1 MEPTPETKA
10 FCREL
15 KAARQRRG
23 LTLEGIAESTK
34 VCVSYYAALEANNV
48 KRWPK
53 GLFRRAFFR
62 GYVEAIGLPVD
73 TTTDEFAR
81 LFPEDDR
88 AAAPAIAASDEAP
101 CRLTLD
107 RSFHGLKPPLGS
119 RIVNA
124 SIDAIVVIV
133 IALGAWLLGADLAT
147 AAAIASVSY
156 FTLAT
161 MVLGETPAA
170 WARRWQRPPDG
181 GDGGE
186 TEPVTGEDGRQW
198 ISDARRVR
206 PREATARLR
215 VRFKTSS

>member
-1 MEPTPETKA
+1 MEPTPERTA

-34 VCVSYYAALEANNV
+34 VCVSYYAALEQNDV

-62 GYVEAIGLPVD
+62 GYVKAIGLPVD
-73 TTTDEFAR
+73 TTTDEFVR
-81 LFPEDDR
+81 LFPDDDR
-88 AAAPAIAASDEAP
+88 PAASAIAGDDEVP

-107 RSFHGLKPPLGS
+107 QSFHGLKPPLAS

-124 SIDAIVVIV
+124 SIDAGVVIV
-133 IALGAWLLGADLAT
+133 IALGAWLIGMHLGT

-156 FTLAT
+156 FTLST

-181 GDGGE
+181 GGGGE
-186 TEPVTGEDGRQW
+186 TEQATDEDSRHW